1 MTPIHRQVLET
12 AGALADAEGRFRI
25 ADVVRAL
32 PQLNAGTVRT
42 HVASRC
48 CVNAPAHHQSRH
60 RYFRALGRG
69 EYRIESPFRRR
80 VRRGRRRPASQDV
93 ILASMESGV
102 DPTLIAES
110 LSMTPT
116 VRLET
121 MRRAALSLS
130 DTRAR

>member
-1 MTPIHRQVLET
+1 
-12 AGALADAEGRFRI
+12 
-25 ADVVRAL
+25 
-32 PQLNAGTVRT
+32 
-42 HVASRC
+42 
-48 CVNAPAHHQSRH
+48 
-60 RYFRALGRG
+60 
-69 EYRIESPFRRR
+69 
-80 VRRGRRRPASQDV
+80 
-93 ILASMESGV
+93 MESGV